1 MTIGSQVLRNRLG
14 VFWHRHMGRPAWV
27 ALALVLAVAAL
38 QWRVLPAL
46 TDEQQRLETRLL
58 RLPVGAHSASASTP
72 PAALAPTA
80 QAPTGLEL
88 PSDRQ
93 RAADIELLVETAQR
107 NGLTLERADYALA
120 PPNGNA
126 ATRLQ
131 ATLPLSGTYT
141 GLRRYIAAVLN
152 ALPHSALESLS
163 IERADA
169 QSVQLQATARLVL
182 FYRAEQP

>member
-1 MTIGSQVLRNRLG
+1 MTIGSQILRNRLG

-27 ALALVLAVAAL
+27 ALALVLGVAAV

-58 RLPVGAHSASASTP
+58 RLPAGTHSATAA
-72 PAALAPTA
+72 PAAAPAA

-107 NGLTLERADYALA
+107 NGLTLERADYTLA

-126 ATRLQ
+126 AARLQ

-182 FYRAEQP
+182 FYRPEAP

>member
-1 MTIGSQVLRNRLG
+1 MTLGSALLRNRLG
-14 VFWHRHMGRPAWV
+14 VFWHRHLGRPAWL

-38 QWRVLPAL
+38 QWRVLPGL
-46 TDEQQRLETRLL
+46 TAEQQRLESRLL
-58 RLPVGAHSASASTP
+58 RLPSGSNAAAAAPPSA
-72 PAALAPTA
+72 PAA
-80 QAPTGLEL
+80 QAPAGLEL

-107 NGLTLERADYALA
+107 SGLTLERADYTLA
-120 PPNGNA
+120 PPTGNA

-131 ATLPLSGTYT
+131 ASLPLSGTYT
-141 GLRRYIAAVLN
+141 GLRRYIATVLN
-152 ALPHSALESLS
+152 ALPHAALESLS

-169 QSVQLQATARLVL
+169 QSTQLQATARLVL

>member
-27 ALALVLAVAAL
+27 ALALVLAVGVV
-38 QWRVLPAL
+38 QWRVLPTL
-46 TDEQQRLETRLL
+46 TAEQQRLETRLL
-58 RLPVGAHSASASTP
+58 RLPAGSLSPMASMAP
-72 PAALAPTA
+72 AAALAA
-80 QAPTGLEL
+80 QAPAGLEL

-107 NGLTLERADYALA
+107 NGLTLERADYTLA

-126 ATRLQ
+126 AARLQ

-169 QSVQLQATARLVL
+169 QATQLQATARLVL
-182 FYRAEQP
+182 FYRPEAP

>member
-1 MTIGSQVLRNRLG
+1 MTIASQLLRNRLG

-27 ALALVLAVAAL
+27 ALAFLIGVAGL
-38 QWRVLPAL
+38 QWRVLPGL
-46 TDEQQRLETRLL
+46 TAEQQRLETRLL
-58 RLPVGAHSASASTP
+58 RLPAPSASTA
-72 PAALAPTA
+72 PASIAAPA
-80 QAPTGLEL
+80 QAPAGLEL

-107 NGLTLERADYALA
+107 NGLTLERADYTLA

-169 QSVQLQATARLVL
+169 QATQLQATARLVL
-182 FYRAEQP
+182 FYRPEAP